1 MHTRGSVSFKAL
13 TGVSCPGGRCW
24 HRDEVG
30 TSLPPPSYKRG
41 FSAPSFILQF
51 MIKISHWN
59 ATRRALCYGGG
70 STNGIDAVGVE
81 VSPKDVIS
89 TYPEKWEGFW
99 GPVYVQTQ
107 PYLSTKLGEFV
118 SILAKGINR
127 VLLFPFFPSFISFE
141 FIPMYTGGCVNISR
155 GANLWNLFQCLL
167 EKDLWNNQS
176 SRTSFTH
183 AWTCF
188 LFSE

>member
-1 MHTRGSVSFKAL
+1 MLASGWGGAQSTSPLLQTWPLHSKFYTSSLLSKSLTEMLQDECCAMGEAL
-13 TGVSCPGGRCW
+13 LTALMLLGLRW
-24 HRDEVG
+24 
-30 TSLPPPSYKRG
+30 
-41 FSAPSFILQF
+41 AP
-51 MIKISHWN
+51 N
-59 ATRRALCYGGG
+59 
-70 STNGIDAVGVE
+70 
-81 VSPKDVIS
+81 DVIL

-99 GPVYVQTQ
+99 GPVYVLTQ
-107 PYLSTKLGEFV
+107 PYLSTKLEEFV
-118 SILAKGINR
+118 SILAKGINS

-167 EKDLWNNQS
+167 KKDLWNNQS